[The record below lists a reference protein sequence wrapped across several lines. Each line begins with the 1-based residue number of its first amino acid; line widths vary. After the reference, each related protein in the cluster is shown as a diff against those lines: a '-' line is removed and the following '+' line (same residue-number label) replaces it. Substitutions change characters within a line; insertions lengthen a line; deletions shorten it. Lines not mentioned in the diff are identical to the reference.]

1 MWCIQE
7 ITPEYRERMY
17 DILDLYAL
25 NYNSQQPVICID
37 EKPKQLLDNK
47 REPLKM
53 QPGKPEK
60 YDYEYKRCGTANVF
74 VAVEPL
80 FGQRITQVTSHR
92 TKKDFAQFMQ
102 VVLTHYPHAQKIHVV
117 ADNLNTHNN
126 TSFTENL
133 LQEDATQ
140 LSNKI
145 VWHYTPKHASWLN
158 MAETEIAVMDAQC
171 TGKRIK
177 NKDMLTTQIRAW
189 TTQRN
194 IEKRMIKW
202 TFTKQQADKKL
213 SKYYTE

>member
-7 ITPEYRERMY
+7 ITSEYRKRMY
-17 DILDLYAL
+17 DVLDLYAL
-25 NYNSQQPVICID
+25 PYNAQQPVVCVD

-53 QPGKPEK
+53 QPGKAEK

-74 VAVEPL
+74 VAVEPRA
-80 FGQRITQVTSHR
+80 GKRVTQVTSQR
-92 TKKDFAQFMQ
+92 TKKDFAKFIQE
-102 VVLTHYPHAQKIHVV
+102 VLMHYPHAQKLHVV

-126 TSFTENL
+126 TAFTENL
-133 LQEDATQ
+133 PQETVTQ

-158 MAETEIAVMDAQC
+158 IAETEIAVMDEQC
-171 TGKRIK
+171 TGRRINSK
-177 NKDMLTTQIRAW
+177 EQLTTQVHAW
-189 TTQRN
+189 TQQRN
-194 IEKRMIKW
+194 QQHKKIKW
-202 TFTKQQADKKL
+202 TFTKEKADQKL